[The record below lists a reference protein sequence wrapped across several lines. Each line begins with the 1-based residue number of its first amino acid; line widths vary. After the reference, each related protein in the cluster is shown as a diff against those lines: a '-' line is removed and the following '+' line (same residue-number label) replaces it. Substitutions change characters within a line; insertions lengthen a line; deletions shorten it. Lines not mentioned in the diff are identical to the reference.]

1 MSAAASSA
9 TTDFSRRIVQLQVLT
24 IVWMTVEALV
34 SLGAAWRAHS
44 PTLFGFGG
52 ESLIELL
59 SAAIV
64 LWRFRFGLNE
74 SRAAKSAGILLFVLA
89 GLVMLTSTWNLL
101 GYREARPRF
110 LGIGI
115 LLGAAVVMPWLA
127 RQKRRL
133 ASIASSAALQADGT
147 HSALC
152 GYMAWIGLIGLR
164 ANAIWGKSWIDPVAA
179 VDLIPL
185 IVTEGGRAVRDSRL
199 GCGCC

>member
-1 MSAAASSA
+1 MNCIVPPLGRPSSLSFVTARSNNEITESSMSGAASSA

-52 ESLIELL
+52 DSLIELL

-89 GLVMLTSTWNLL
+89 GLVMLTSTW
-101 GYREARPRF
+101 
-110 LGIGI
+110 
-115 LLGAAVVMPWLA
+115 
-127 RQKRRL
+127 
-133 ASIASSAALQADGT
+133 
-147 HSALC
+147 
-152 GYMAWIGLIGLR
+152 
-164 ANAIWGKSWIDPVAA
+164 
-179 VDLIPL
+179 
-185 IVTEGGRAVRDSRL
+185 
-199 GCGCC
+199 